1 MQMRENITL
10 SNIRKFNKSF
20 NSSSSNQLAR
30 NALIQNDINKV
41 AVHWENFSKINHVF
55 SNTISKQLPV
65 TNQKS
70 SGRCWGFAGLNL
82 LRLEIAKNY
91 NLSNFEFSQNYFMFW
106 DKLEK
111 ANYFL
116 ENILKTLDQNYD
128 SRLMMHLLQAPV
140 QDGGQWDMF
149 VNLIE
154 KYGLVPKSVMP
165 ETNHSSKSSMMNYFL
180 THKLRECAFILRKS
194 KKPRTTIKQLKSKKE
209 EMISVIY
216 SLLCMFLG
224 NPPTK
229 FDWSIKDKNNKFTRF
244 NNLDPLDFYHKF
256 TKVKLKNK
264 VCLINAPMSNKK
276 MNELYTI
283 DFLGNVVG
291 GNIIKYANV
300 EINELKKAAIKSIK
314 NDEAVWFGCDV
325 GKMFNRELGIMD
337 MDLYDYEKLFDTKFK
352 MNKASRLE
360 YGDSAMTHAMLFTG
374 VDLKGNTPTK
384 WRVENSWGDKN
395 GDKGYYL
402 MSDSWFDEYN
412 YEVAVDKKYLSNKSL
427 EIFNRKPHNLEPW
440 DPMGALAVS

>member
-1 MQMRENITL
+1 MRENITL
-10 SNIRKFNKSF
+10 PNIRKFNKSF
-20 NSSSSNQLAR
+20 NSSTSNQLAR

-41 AVHWENFSKINHVF
+41 AVHWENFSKINHIF

-82 LRLEIAKNY
+82 LRLEIVKNY

-194 KKPRTTIKQLKSKKE
+194 KKPRTTIKQLRSKKE
-209 EMISVIY
+209 EMMSVIY

-224 NPPTK
+224 NPPIK

-244 NNLDPLDFYHKF
+244 NNVDPLDFYRKF

-314 NDEAVWFGCDV
+314 NNEAVWFGCDV

-374 VDLKGNTPTK
+374 VDLKRNTPSK

-412 YEVAVDKKYLSNKSL
+412 YEVVVDKKYLSNKTL
-427 EIFNRKPHNLEPW
+427 EIFNREPHNLEPW

>member
-1 MQMRENITL
+1 MRENITL

-20 NSSSSNQLAR
+20 NSSTSNQLAR

-41 AVHWENFSKINHVF
+41 AVHWENFSKINHIF

-82 LRLEIAKNY
+82 LRLEIVKNY

-194 KKPRTTIKQLKSKKE
+194 KKPRTTIKQLRSKKE
-209 EMISVIY
+209 EMMSVIY

-224 NPPTK
+224 NPPIK

-244 NNLDPLDFYHKF
+244 NNVDPLDFYHKF

-264 VCLINAPMSNKK
+264 VCLIHAPMSNKK

-337 MDLYDYEKLFDTKFK
+337 MNLYDYEKLFDTKFK

-374 VDLKGNTPTK
+374 VDLKRNTPRK

-412 YEVAVDKKYLSNKSL
+412 YEVVVDKKYLSNKSL

>member
-1 MQMRENITL
+1 MRENITL

-20 NSSSSNQLAR
+20 NSSTSNQLAR

-41 AVHWENFSKINHVF
+41 AVHWENYSKINHIF

-82 LRLEIAKNY
+82 LRLEIVKNY

-194 KKPRTTIKQLKSKKE
+194 KKPRTTIKQLRSKKE
-209 EMISVIY
+209 EMMSVIY

-224 NPPTK
+224 NPPIK

-244 NNLDPLDFYHKF
+244 NNVDPLDFYRKF

-374 VDLKGNTPTK
+374 VDLKRNTPTK

-412 YEVAVDKKYLSNKSL
+412 YEVVVDKKYLSNKTL
-427 EIFNRKPHNLEPW
+427 EIFNREPHNLEPW

>member
-1 MQMRENITL
+1 MRENITL

-20 NSSSSNQLAR
+20 NSSTSNQLAR

-41 AVHWENFSKINHVF
+41 AVHWENFSKINHIF

-82 LRLEIAKNY
+82 LRLEIVKNY

-194 KKPRTTIKQLKSKKE
+194 KKPRTTIKQLRSKKE
-209 EMISVIY
+209 EMMSVIY

-224 NPPTK
+224 NPPIK

-244 NNLDPLDFYHKF
+244 NNVDPLDFYRKF

-374 VDLKGNTPTK
+374 VDLKRNTPRK

-395 GDKGYYL
+395 GDKGYFL

-412 YEVAVDKKYLSNKSL
+412 YEVVVDKKYLSNKSL

>member
-1 MQMRENITL
+1 MRENITL

-20 NSSSSNQLAR
+20 NSSTSNQLAR

-41 AVHWENFSKINHVF
+41 AVHWENFSKINHIF

-82 LRLEIAKNY
+82 LRLEIVKNY

-194 KKPRTTIKQLKSKKE
+194 KKPRTTIKQLRSKKE
-209 EMISVIY
+209 EMMSVIY

-224 NPPTK
+224 NPPIK
-229 FDWSIKDKNNKFTRF
+229 FDWSIKNKNNKFTRF
-244 NNLDPLDFYHKF
+244 NNVDPLDFYRKF

-337 MDLYDYEKLFDTKFK
+337 MNLYDYEKLFDTKFN

-374 VDLKGNTPTK
+374 VDLKRNTPRK

-412 YEVAVDKKYLSNKSL
+412 YEVVVDKKYLSNKSL

>member
-1 MQMRENITL
+1 MRENITL

-20 NSSSSNQLAR
+20 NSSTSNQLAR

-41 AVHWENFSKINHVF
+41 AVHWENYSKINHIF

-82 LRLEIAKNY
+82 LRLEIVKNY

-194 KKPRTTIKQLKSKKE
+194 KKPRTTIKQLRSKKE
-209 EMISVIY
+209 EMMSVIY

-374 VDLKGNTPTK
+374 VDLKRNTPTK

-412 YEVAVDKKYLSNKSL
+412 YEVVVDKKYLSNKTL
-427 EIFNRKPHNLEPW
+427 EIFNREPHNLEPW

>member
-41 AVHWENFSKINHVF
+41 AVHWENFSKINHIF

-82 LRLEIAKNY
+82 LRLEIVKNY

-194 KKPRTTIKQLKSKKE
+194 KKPRTTIKQLRSKKE
-209 EMISVIY
+209 EMMSVIY

-264 VCLINAPMSNKK
+264 VCLIHAPMSNKK

-412 YEVAVDKKYLSNKSL
+412 YEVVVDKKYLSNKTL
-427 EIFNRKPHNLEPW
+427 EIFNREPHNLEPW

>member
-1 MQMRENITL
+1 MRENITL
-10 SNIRKFNKSF
+10 PNIRKFNKSF
-20 NSSSSNQLAR
+20 NSSTSNQLAR

-41 AVHWENFSKINHVF
+41 AVHWENFSKINHIF

-82 LRLEIAKNY
+82 LRLEIVKNY

-194 KKPRTTIKQLKSKKE
+194 KKPRTTIKQLRSKKE
-209 EMISVIY
+209 EMMSVIY
-216 SLLCMFLG
+216 SLLCIFLG
-224 NPPTK
+224 NRPIK

-244 NNLDPLDFYHKF
+244 NNVDPLDFYRKF

-314 NDEAVWFGCDV
+314 NNEAVWFGCDV

-374 VDLKGNTPTK
+374 VDLKRNTPRK

-412 YEVAVDKKYLSNKSL
+412 YEVVVDKKYLSNKTL
-427 EIFNRKPHNLEPW
+427 EIFNREPHNLEPW

>member
-1 MQMRENITL
+1 MRENITL

-20 NSSSSNQLAR
+20 NSSTSNQLAR

-41 AVHWENFSKINHVF
+41 AVHWENFSKINHIF

-82 LRLEIAKNY
+82 LRLEIVKNY

-194 KKPRTTIKQLKSKKE
+194 KKPRTTIKQLRSKKE
-209 EMISVIY
+209 EMMSVIY

-224 NPPTK
+224 NPPIK

-244 NNLDPLDFYHKF
+244 DNVDPLDFYRKF
-256 TKVKLKNK
+256 TKIKLKNK

-374 VDLKGNTPTK
+374 VDLKRNTPRK

-412 YEVAVDKKYLSNKSL
+412 YEVVVDKKYLSNKTL
-427 EIFNRKPHNLEPW
+427 EIFNREPHNLEPW
-440 DPMGALAVS
+440 DPMGALAES

>member
-1 MQMRENITL
+1 MRENITL
-10 SNIRKFNKSF
+10 PNIRKFNKSF
-20 NSSSSNQLAR
+20 NSSTSNQLAR

-41 AVHWENFSKINHVF
+41 AVHWENFSKINHIF

-82 LRLEIAKNY
+82 LRLEIVKNY

-194 KKPRTTIKQLKSKKE
+194 KKPRTTIKQLRSKKE
-209 EMISVIY
+209 EMMSVIY

-224 NPPTK
+224 NPPIK

-244 NNLDPLDFYHKF
+244 NNVDPLDFYRKF

-374 VDLKGNTPTK
+374 VDLKRNTPRK

-412 YEVAVDKKYLSNKSL
+412 YEVVVDKKYLSSKIL
-427 EIFNRKPHNLEPW
+427 EIFNREPNYLEPW

>member
-10 SNIRKFNKSF
+10 SNIRKFNKNF
-20 NSSSSNQLAR
+20 NSSTSNQLAR

-41 AVHWENFSKINHVF
+41 AVDWENFSKINHIF

-82 LRLEIAKNY
+82 LRLEIVKNY

-194 KKPRTTIKQLKSKKE
+194 KKPRTTIKQLRSKKE
-209 EMISVIY
+209 EMMSVIY

-224 NPPTK
+224 NPPIK

-244 NNLDPLDFYHKF
+244 NNVDPLDFYRKF
-256 TKVKLKNK
+256 TKIKLKNK
-264 VCLINAPMSNKK
+264 VCLIHAPMSNKK

-337 MDLYDYEKLFDTKFK
+337 MDLYDYENLLNSKFK
-352 MNKASRLE
+352 MNKATRLE
-360 YGDSAMTHAMLFTG
+360 YGDSLMTHAMLFTG
-374 VDLKGNTPTK
+374 VDIKANKPQK
-384 WRVENSWGDKN
+384 WRVENSWGNEN

-402 MSDSWFDEYN
+402 MSDNWFDEYN
-412 YEVAVDKKYLSNKSL
+412 YEVVVDKKYLSSKILSIFDL
-427 EIFNRKPHNLEPW
+427 EPKKLDPW
-440 DPMGALAVS
+440 DPMGALAIR

>member
-264 VCLINAPMSNKK
+264 VCLIHAPMSNKK

-395 GDKGYYL
+395 GDRGYYL

-412 YEVAVDKKYLSNKSL
+412 YEVVVDKKYLSNKSL

>member
-1 MQMRENITL
+1 MRENITL

-20 NSSSSNQLAR
+20 NSSTSNQLAR

-41 AVHWENFSKINHVF
+41 AVHWENYSKINHIF

-82 LRLEIAKNY
+82 LRLEIVKNY

-194 KKPRTTIKQLKSKKE
+194 KKPRTTIKQLRSKKE
-209 EMISVIY
+209 EMMSVIY

-224 NPPTK
+224 NPPIK

-244 NNLDPLDFYHKF
+244 NNVDPLDFYRKF

-374 VDLKGNTPTK
+374 VDLKRNTPRK

-412 YEVAVDKKYLSNKSL
+412 YEVVVDKKYLSNKTL
-427 EIFNRKPHNLEPW
+427 EIFNREPHNLEPW

>member
-82 LRLEIAKNY
+82 LRLEIVKNY

-194 KKPRTTIKQLKSKKE
+194 KKPRTTIKQLRSKKE
-209 EMISVIY
+209 EMMSVIY

-264 VCLINAPMSNKK
+264 VCLIHAPMSNKK

-412 YEVAVDKKYLSNKSL
+412 YEVVVDKKYLSNKSL

>member
-1 MQMRENITL
+1 MRENITL

-20 NSSSSNQLAR
+20 NSSTSNQLAR

-41 AVHWENFSKINHVF
+41 AVHWENFSKINHIF

-82 LRLEIAKNY
+82 LRLEIVKNY

-194 KKPRTTIKQLKSKKE
+194 KKPRTTIKQLRSKKE
-209 EMISVIY
+209 EMMSVIY

-224 NPPTK
+224 NPPIK

-244 NNLDPLDFYHKF
+244 NNIDPLDFYRKF

-264 VCLINAPMSNKK
+264 VCLIHAPMSNKK

-374 VDLKGNTPTK
+374 VDLKRNTPRK

-412 YEVAVDKKYLSNKSL
+412 YEVVVDKKYLSNKTL
-427 EIFNRKPHNLEPW
+427 EIFNREPHNLEPW

>member
-1 MQMRENITL
+1 MRENITL

-20 NSSSSNQLAR
+20 NSSTSNQLAR

-41 AVHWENFSKINHVF
+41 AVHWENFSKINHIF

-82 LRLEIAKNY
+82 LRLEIVKNY

-194 KKPRTTIKQLKSKKE
+194 KKPRTTIKQLRSKKE
-209 EMISVIY
+209 EMMSVIY

-224 NPPTK
+224 NPPIK

-244 NNLDPLDFYHKF
+244 NNVDPLDFYRKF

-374 VDLKGNTPTK
+374 VDLKRNTPRK

-412 YEVAVDKKYLSNKSL
+412 YEVVVDKKYLSNKTL
-427 EIFNRKPHNLEPW
+427 KIFNKEPQNLEPW

>member
-1 MQMRENITL
+1 MRENITL

-20 NSSSSNQLAR
+20 NSSTSNQLAR

-41 AVHWENFSKINHVF
+41 AVHWENFSKINHIF

-82 LRLEIAKNY
+82 LRLEIVKNY

-194 KKPRTTIKQLKSKKE
+194 KKPRTTIKQLRSKKE
-209 EMISVIY
+209 EMMSVIY

-224 NPPTK
+224 NPPIK

-244 NNLDPLDFYHKF
+244 NNVDPLDFYRKF
-256 TKVKLKNK
+256 TKIKLKNK

-374 VDLKGNTPTK
+374 VDLKRNTPRK

-412 YEVAVDKKYLSNKSL
+412 YEVVVDKKYLSNKTL
-427 EIFNRKPHNLEPW
+427 EIFNREPHNLEPW

>member
-41 AVHWENFSKINHVF
+41 AVHWENYSKINHIF

-82 LRLEIAKNY
+82 LRLEIVKNY

-264 VCLINAPMSNKK
+264 VCLIHAPMSNKK

-337 MDLYDYEKLFDTKFK
+337 MNLYDYEKLFDTKFK

-412 YEVAVDKKYLSNKSL
+412 YEVVVDKKYLSNKSL

>member
-1 MQMRENITL
+1 MSMRENITL
-10 SNIRKFNKSF
+10 PNIRKFNKSF
-20 NSSSSNQLAR
+20 NSSTSNQLAR

-41 AVHWENFSKINHVF
+41 AVHWENFSKINHIF

-82 LRLEIAKNY
+82 LRLEIVKNY

-194 KKPRTTIKQLKSKKE
+194 KKPRTTIKQLRSKKE
-209 EMISVIY
+209 EMMSVIY

-224 NPPTK
+224 NPPIK

-244 NNLDPLDFYHKF
+244 NNVDPLDFYRKF

-337 MDLYDYEKLFDTKFK
+337 MNLYDYEKLFDTKFK

-374 VDLKGNTPTK
+374 VDLKRNTPRK

-412 YEVAVDKKYLSNKSL
+412 YEVVVDKKYLSNKTL
-427 EIFNRKPHNLEPW
+427 EIFNREPHNLEPW

>member
-10 SNIRKFNKSF
+10 PNIRKFNKSF
-20 NSSSSNQLAR
+20 NSSTSNQLAR

-41 AVHWENFSKINHVF
+41 AVHWENFSKINHIF

-82 LRLEIAKNY
+82 LRLEIVKNY

-194 KKPRTTIKQLKSKKE
+194 KKPRTTIKQLRSKKE
-209 EMISVIY
+209 EMMSVIY

-224 NPPTK
+224 NPPIK

-244 NNLDPLDFYHKF
+244 NNVDPLDFYRKF

-374 VDLKGNTPTK
+374 VDLKRNTPRK

-412 YEVAVDKKYLSNKSL
+412 YEVVVDKKYLSNKIL
-427 EIFNRKPHNLEPW
+427 EIFNREPHNLEPW

>member
-1 MQMRENITL
+1 
-10 SNIRKFNKSF
+10 
-20 NSSSSNQLAR
+20 
-30 NALIQNDINKV
+30 
-41 AVHWENFSKINHVF
+41 
-55 SNTISKQLPV
+55 
-65 TNQKS
+65 
-70 SGRCWGFAGLNL
+70 
-82 LRLEIAKNY
+82 
-91 NLSNFEFSQNYFMFW
+91 MFW

-194 KKPRTTIKQLKSKKE
+194 KKPRTTIKQLRSKKE
-209 EMISVIY
+209 EMMSVIY

-264 VCLINAPMSNKK
+264 VCLIHAPMSNKK

-374 VDLKGNTPTK
+374 VDLKKNTPIK

-412 YEVAVDKKYLSNKSL
+412 YEVVVDKKYLSNKSL

>member
-1 MQMRENITL
+1 MRENITL

-20 NSSSSNQLAR
+20 NSSTSNQLAR

-41 AVHWENFSKINHVF
+41 AVHWENFSKINHIF

-82 LRLEIAKNY
+82 LRLEIVKNY

-194 KKPRTTIKQLKSKKE
+194 KKPRTTIKQLRSKKE
-209 EMISVIY
+209 EMMSVIY

-224 NPPTK
+224 NPPIK

-244 NNLDPLDFYHKF
+244 NNVDPLDFYRKF

-314 NDEAVWFGCDV
+314 NNEAVWFGCDV

-374 VDLKGNTPTK
+374 VDLKRNTPGK

-412 YEVAVDKKYLSNKSL
+412 YEVVVDKKYLSNKTL
-427 EIFNRKPHNLEPW
+427 EIFNREPQNLEPW